1 MLSFEVWKLR
11 LEEIGLSSG
20 CWGLCSVHAGTALLQ
35 VGQLL
40 LFQVDAPETR
50 ATTFLIVSSEEK
62 WLSEVTEDSRKGGKV
77 ERSKDKGKRRL
88 SSSAWHPHCGPLDI
102 SASSSPS
109 PPVTT
114 DTSL

>member
-40 LFQVDAPETR
+40 LFQADAPETR

-62 WLSEVTEDSRKGGKV
+62 WLSEVTEDSRKGGMV
-77 ERSKDKGKRRL
+77 GQGGKKQR
-88 SSSAWHPHCGPLDI
+88 
-102 SASSSPS
+102 
-109 PPVTT
+109 
-114 DTSL
+114 

>member
-1 MLSFEVWKLR
+1 MLSFEMWKLR

-20 CWGLCSVHAGTALLQ
+20 CWGLSSVHAGTALRQ

-62 WLSEVTEDSRKGGKV
+62 WLSEVTEDSREGGMVGQGGKKQ
-77 ERSKDKGKRRL
+77 R
-88 SSSAWHPHCGPLDI
+88 
-102 SASSSPS
+102 
-109 PPVTT
+109 
-114 DTSL
+114 